1 MLWDILSCGGMSRQ
15 IFSASRDGTGAHP
28 RNKGHEDRRNA
39 VGQTLERTDMKRT
52 TLIALTAATLALGTA
67 ATFAR
72 DGGHRGDRTE
82 RIDAMFE
89 RFDTDGNGE
98 ITRDE
103 FDAARSDRFEGADTN
118 GDGLLSTE
126 ELVQAALARHSEEAI
141 TERVERMI
149 ERLDKDGDQAL
160 SAEELP
166 GDRSNAMF
174 DRADAD
180 GDGIVTR
187 AEVEDMRG
195 FRHGQGRRHRN
206 DG

>member
-1 MLWDILSCGGMSRQ
+1 
-15 IFSASRDGTGAHP
+15 
-28 RNKGHEDRRNA
+28 
-39 VGQTLERTDMKRT
+39 MKRT

-72 DGGHRGDRTE
+72 DSGHRGDRTE

-149 ERLDKDGDQAL
+149 ERFDKDGDQAL

-166 GDRSNAMF
+166 GDRGNAMF